1 MAPWGSLQPQVFKP
15 GKGQCRQLASSTVAE
30 TLGPCQGLSGAGAR
44 PGPNWLKY
52 FCLFSVLLPLGKGL
66 A

>member
-1 MAPWGSLQPQVFKP
+1 MAPWGSLQLQVFKP

-52 FCLFSVLLPLGKGL
+52 FCLFSVLLPPGKGL